1 MWLALIKQ
9 YWDVSVFKQEPSATP
24 YSPLLLWIVCAVF
37 FVLVVCQW
45 LISDI
50 NHQLTW
56 GMAMLVAGSLVM
68 SYVAYTWMLLSMLRL
83 QARFVQ
89 TLTCLLAGHT
99 VVHVVA
105 FPLLIVMP
113 LLLDAK
119 STVLVGSFVGIAYLI
134 LTLMLAIWQFMV
146 SAYIYKH
153 ALAKPYFSAVLASFG
168 LLAFNILTVSF
179 WR

>member
-9 YWDVSVFKQEPSATP
+9 YWNVSLFKQEPGDTP
-24 YSPLLLWIVCAVF
+24 YSTLLLGIVCVVF
-37 FVLVVCQW
+37 FALIVCQW

-56 GMAMLVAGSLVM
+56 GMALLVAASLVL
-68 SYVAYTWMLLSMLRL
+68 SYVAYTWILLSMFRL
-83 QARFVQ
+83 KARFVQ

-99 VVHVVA
+99 IVHFVA
-105 FPLLIVMP
+105 FPLLLILP
-113 LLLDAK
+113 LFMGAHN
-119 STVLVGSFVGIAYLI
+119 TVVVGSLIGIAYLI
-134 LTLMLAIWQFMV
+134 LTLMLAVWQFMV
-146 SAYIYKH
+146 SVYVYKQ
-153 ALAKPYFSAVLASFG
+153 ALSTAYFSAVLASFG